1 MRAEILT
8 IGTELLL
15 GEIVDTNAA
24 YIAKH
29 LADIGIDHYYTV
41 TVGDNEDRI
50 SAALCDAL
58 ARADVVIATGG
69 LGPTVDDVTRQAV
82 ARAVNRPL
90 VLHPELLT
98 QIEARFRSLGVTM
111 TENNRRQAY
120 IPQGAIV
127 IENPV
132 GTAPAFIVEQ
142 DEKSIVVLPG
152 VPHEMRYL
160 LETHVLPHLQAKMG
174 ESMVILTRV
183 LHTAGLGESQV
194 DMLIQDLEEGTNPT
208 VGLSAHPGQ
217 TDIRITAKA
226 PDRAAAQALIAPIEA
241 QVRERLGVAIYGAD
255 GERLEDVII
264 RLLQKQRQTLVVVE
278 SVSGGMV
285 ASRLSCVAG
294 AKGFFLGGLVMPD
307 LASALRQL
315 GIPNSSE
322 GECGVAAHLVA
333 RAREAYKAD
342 WALAVLENGDEGS
355 VCLALATVVET
366 SHRLLRRRDEPEI
379 TKLWLANVALDFLRR
394 RLLKD
399 HL

>member
-29 LADIGIDHYYTV
+29 LAAIGVDHYYTV

-58 ARADVVIATGG
+58 SRADVVIATGG

-82 ARAVNRPL
+82 ARAVNRQL
-90 VLHPELLT
+90 VFHPELLA
-98 QIEARFRSLGVTM
+98 QIEARFRSLGATM

-120 IPQGAIV
+120 IPQGAIA

-142 DEKSIVVLPG
+142 NGKSIVVLPG

-160 LETHVLPHLQAKMG
+160 LENRVLPHLRAKMG
-174 ESMVILTRV
+174 ESQVILTRV

-194 DMLIQDLEEGTNPT
+194 DMLIRDLEESTNPT
-208 VGLSAHPGQ
+208 IGLSAHTGQ
-217 TDIRITAKA
+217 TDVRIAAKA
-226 PDRAAAQALIAPIEA
+226 SSQAAAQALIAPIEA
-241 QVRERLGVAIYGAD
+241 QVRERLGIAVYGAD
-255 GERLEDVII
+255 SERLEEIVIG
-264 RLLQKQRQTLVVVE
+264 LLRERCWTLIVVE
-278 SVSGGMV
+278 SASGGMV

-294 AKGFFLGGLVMPD
+294 AQDVFLCGLVVPD
-307 LASALRQL
+307 LASALRHF
-315 GIPNSSE
+315 GVPDTCN
-322 GECGVAAHLVA
+322 GECGVVTRLVA
-333 RAREAYKAD
+333 RARETYEAD
-342 WALAVLENGDEGS
+342 WALAVLEHGDEGS
-355 VCLALATVVET
+355 VCLAVATDTET
-366 SHRLLRRRDEPEI
+366 SHRHLKRRDEPEI
-379 TKLWLANVALDFLRR
+379 ARLWLANVALDFVRR
-394 RLLKD
+394 RLLKVQE
-399 HL
+399 